1 MNQRHTVVRKFWGL
15 RLCAAAAWCVASGW
29 FLPPAQGAYGQ
40 VPVFFFENR
49 GQLASS
55 DILYMAKGPDLTA
68 YFGPNQVLFTTGT
81 SSYRVSFPGSNPSPA
96 LDASQPLGGR
106 INFLLGNASHW
117 KTNLPAYGS
126 LIYRGIFPGIDLV
139 YSASGNRFKSD
150 FIVAPGADP
159 SVIRLRYDGAGKARL
174 EADGALV
181 LEGAAG
187 ELRENAPT
195 IYQELAGKRVT
206 VEGSFRLLPDGTIGF
221 HLGVFDPTIPLV
233 IDPVLSYSTYI
244 GGSSMD
250 TVTSIAVDS
259 SGNAYLA
266 GWTVSTDLPTV
277 NPVRAEWRRRGC
289 VCGQAW
295 SRRQHA
301 DLLHL
306 PGWPR
311 R

>member
-1 MNQRHTVVRKFWGL
+1 M
-15 RLCAAAAWCVASGW
+15 
-29 FLPPAQGAYGQ
+29 
-40 VPVFFFENR
+40 
-49 GQLASS
+49 
-55 DILYMAKGPDLTA
+55 
-68 YFGPNQVLFTTGT
+68 
-81 SSYRVSFPGSNPSPA
+81 
-96 LDASQPLGGR
+96 
-106 INFLLGNASHW
+106 
-117 KTNLPAYGS
+117 
-126 LIYRGIFPGIDLV
+126 
-139 YSASGNRFKSD
+139 
-150 FIVAPGADP
+150 
-159 SVIRLRYDGAGKARL
+159 
-174 EADGALV
+174 

-206 VEGSFRLLPDGTIGF
+206 VEGSFRLLPDGTLGF

-233 IDPVLSYSTYI
+233 IDPVLSYSTCI